1 MTIVSAGKGPNMT
14 QRAVMQHLSL
24 ADWKLAN
31 RLPIPAGEMM
41 LSRLAHLGWI
51 EMRGENHHTE
61 VRLTEAGLKAMRSRI

>member
-1 MTIVSAGKGPNMT
+1 MTIGSPDKGPNMT

-61 VRLTEAGLKAMRSRI
+61 VRLTEAGLKKMRSRI